1 MFVDFNIL
9 NQLGSP
15 AINSN
20 TFANRPAAGQTGR
33 LFVSTDTF
41 EIYRDNG
48 TTWDL
53 IGGPGSS
60 TITGTGTATQV
71 AYFTSS
77 QAIGSSANLY
87 WDNTSGFLGVATAT
101 PSARIEAVK
110 TDGVGIYANF
120 TTNAGSGSSTTALWA
135 KNITNSSGFAAVI
148 EETTPNTTAGQ
159 YPLLI
164 KHSLSSGT
172 AGVGMGTGIHWQLP
186 DDAGT
191 FKTTQLTIETIDAA
205 AATYATRYRFN
216 VQSNGTGTPVAY
228 INATG
233 LGIFTATPGAALDI
247 HSTGT
252 IAQFNTTSATGN
264 TYIAFQRTGSGLW
277 RIGDTYNSG
286 ANFFE
291 LHNTVLTTDAL
302 QVAAAT
308 NKTTFQAQ
316 QTYTTGL
323 ARGNYFDYNLS
334 VSAGG
339 SFSSPNAITALGA
352 SLDLT
357 LAGSATIPSGAR
369 SGIDAYNS
377 ISFTGT
383 GTLTHNQGAQI
394 RAYSN
399 LTAGWAFNGS
409 ATGTITHLAGLRAL
423 FPDNSGS
430 AVNVTN
436 NYALLLNDQTPN
448 TGTVTYTNRWGIY
461 QEGASDLNYFA
472 ATTLIG
478 TTVNAGYKLDIS
490 GYLRAYTASS
500 SVSPRLDLG
509 GTIIAEGSTRAGL
522 YILTGGTDASSYGSI
537 WWGNGN
543 TNTDAFITVN
553 NSTRAMAFGT
563 ADGERMRLDAGG
575 RLGINSNSPDNL
587 LTVQKDMTTS
597 TAIPDNGVAGLVV
610 RGSTSTLKRIG
621 IGYDTTNNRGVIQA
635 QITGTGPSP
644 LLLNPDGGNIGIG
657 IVPTRV
663 LDVNGVIRT
672 TNSGSAGAPSI
683 ELGTSAQGN
692 GIFYP
697 ATNTLAF
704 ATNDTERVRITS
716 GGLINVLSDST
727 NSTFTGGGPLA
738 IKNAASEPF
747 LSFHSNTGTRLGYLQ
762 MQSTGAGYLAL
773 DVNQPLDIYTNATR
787 RVRVTEGGNVLIGTT
802 TDAGQKLQVNGD
814 IKIGY
819 TKTASGNTGSIN
831 NATATTMFAITGGLG
846 LWLVACNLP
855 AGNGSPTLY
864 TAFATIVVDGTTN
877 PRIVSNDGTAL
888 TITLSS
894 TNVQVT
900 QTSGGTQAGG
910 VDWVYQKIG

>member
-15 AINSN
+15 SINSN

-77 QAIGSSANLY
+77 QAIGSSANLF

-110 TDGVGIYANF
+110 TDGVGIYSNF

-135 KNITNSSGFAAVI
+135 KNVTNSSGFAAVI

-191 FKTTQLTIETIDAA
+191 FKTTQLTVETIDAA

-228 INATG
+228 INSTG

-247 HSTGT
+247 HSTGI
-252 IAQFNTTSATGN
+252 IAQLNSTSATAN
-264 TYIAFQRTGSGLW
+264 SLLAFQRSGSGLW
-277 RIGDTYNSG
+277 RIGDAYNG
-286 ANFFE
+286 GNNYFE
-291 LHNTVLTTDAL
+291 LHNTVLTNNAIEIN
-302 QVAAAT
+302 AAT
-308 NKTTFQAQ
+308 NKSIFTAL

-357 LAGSATIPSGAR
+357 LAGNATIPSGAR
-369 SGIDAYNS
+369 SGLDAYNS

-383 GTLTHNQGAQI
+383 GTLTHNQGTQI

-409 ATGTITHLAGLRAL
+409 ATGTVTHLAGLRAL
-423 FPDNSGS
+423 FPDNTGS
-430 AVNVTN
+430 AINVTN

-448 TGTVTYTNRWGIY
+448 TGTVTYTNRWGVY
-461 QEGASDLNYFA
+461 QEGASDLNYMAANLLLGSTTNSGEKLQVTGYGKFWDSTQGLTIGAFTGGSGFGAIYAATVTPSNINHSFA
-472 ATTLIG
+472 ASSGATILNVATGGVIDLEINTASALYIDTNKSIGIG
-478 TTVNAGYKLDIS
+478 TIAPVANTPLTLQAASGYTDLLWLKSVGTNIDSRINFAPTGTGITQLNNTTGTAIALQIS
-490 GYLRAYTASS
+490 G
-500 SVSPRLDLG
+500 
-509 GTIIAEGSTRAGL
+509 AEK
-522 YILTGGTDASSYGSI
+522 
-537 WWGNGN
+537 
-543 TNTDAFITVN
+543 
-553 NSTRAMAFGT
+553 
-563 ADGERMRLDAGG
+563 MRLDSNGN
-575 RLGINSNSPDNL
+575 LGINSTTP
-587 LTVQKDMTTS
+587 TS
-597 TAIPDNGVAGLVV
+597 TINPSAGTILEIKNTSSFPSLVLKSTNGSEAGL
-610 RGSTSTLKRIG
+610 
-621 IGYDTTNNRGVIQA
+621 
-635 QITGTGPSP
+635 
-644 LLLNPDGGNIGIG
+644 
-657 IVPTRV
+657 
-663 LDVNGVIRT
+663 
-672 TNSGSAGAPSI
+672 
-683 ELGTSAQGN
+683 TSANELYIDTAGN
-692 GIFYP
+692 SVAANNTIIFRTSNISSNYS
-697 ATNTLAF
+697 TV
-704 ATNDTERVRITS
+704 ERARLTAS
-716 GGLINVLSDST
+716 GN
-727 NSTFTGGGPLA
+727 F
-738 IKNAASEPF
+738 
-747 LSFHSNTGTRLGYLQ
+747 
-762 MQSTGAGYLAL
+762 
-773 DVNQPLDIYTNATR
+773 
-787 RVRVTEGGNVLIGTT
+787 LIGTT
-802 TDAGQKLQVNGD
+802 TDTGHKLQVAGETIIGNPGTATYEGGFLFYTLSIAQNTTTNFFAAPNANWAGITEISYTSSAD
-814 IKIGY
+814 YNRSGAALVRWAYGAGTNNIEIVNTVYDVSQNATLTLDYSGGYLRIKI
-819 TKTASGNTGSIN
+819 
-831 NATATTMFAITGGLG
+831 
-846 LWLVACNLP
+846 
-855 AGNGSPTLY
+855 
-864 TAFATIVVDGTTN
+864 
-877 PRIVSNDGTAL
+877 
-888 TITLSS
+888 
-894 TNVQVT
+894 
-900 QTSGGTQAGG
+900 AGG
-910 VDWVYQKIG
+910 AANYRVQFKIQGSQAV